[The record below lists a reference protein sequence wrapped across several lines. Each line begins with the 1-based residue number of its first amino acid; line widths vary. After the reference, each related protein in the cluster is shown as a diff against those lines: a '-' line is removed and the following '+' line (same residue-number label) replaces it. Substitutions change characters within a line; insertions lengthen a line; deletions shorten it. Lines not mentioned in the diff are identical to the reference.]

1 MQKINQWIDRFPAAL
16 KVLLAVLFYPGS
28 ILFQELIFHQSVSQT
43 RSAAGYVMLVLYAFV
58 LGTILYLPTYFIRKR
73 WVART
78 INSVMLAVIAVLFLV
93 EFFIVQKFQTL
104 FDIRTIV
111 GGAKGIAQDFAGAT
125 FRLILSASGL
135 WHIFLFFIPLIL
147 YLLFFG
153 RTMETEEWKASMKA
167 RWIIFLGLILVSI
180 DSFLCTKIVLKN
192 KEPMAKAY
200 ETNYS
205 FAIGV
210 DRFGLMTGLR
220 LDLIHMNGSNTE
232 PTVEMEEEWE
242 DPEAWTDIS
251 EEASVPEA
259 EPATESSPA
268 AEESVVAAQEES
280 NISSAEESAAE
291 NGENSSLT
299 PVETRSSI
307 LPETWEVKPAA
318 MDLDLEALAE
328 NAPSTYMGNILKYAA
343 SQTPSNTNQMTGLFK
358 GKNLILICAEAFCS
372 HAIRED
378 LTPTLYRMA
387 TKGINFLD
395 YTQSYSCGTTG
406 GECSYLMGVLPVDG
420 SDSMMEIV
428 GHNNYF
434 TIGSA
439 LDREGYYGKAF
450 HNHRYTYY
458 NRHLSHVCLGY
469 SDGYMGMGNGMEE
482 FVTQT
487 WAESDVEMFKGTY
500 PMYKDKSP
508 FNIYYMTVSGH
519 DEYRENDN
527 VQCYYHYDEV
537 KDLPYSYQVQCYFA
551 ANLELEYSMQYL
563 IEQLEKDGLA
573 DDTVIVI
580 SGDHFPYG
588 LGWYDALGY
597 KDDLNELYGFTVK
610 TYLERDQ
617 NQLIIWS
624 GCLENEE
631 PIVVEEPV
639 CAIDVLPTLLNLW
652 GCDWDSRLLPG
663 RDVFSK
669 KLELV
674 FDCYGNW
681 KTTEGIY
688 DAFTEEFTPN
698 DPNMRSQEEYV
709 KRINTTVSN
718 KQKYCGGIL
727 NTDIFEYLFP
737 TPEADDSGG

>member
-1 MQKINQWIDRFPAAL
+1 MIKKLNEWTDRLSAPVKVVLAA
-16 KVLLAVLFYPGS
+16 LFYPLS
-28 ILFQELIFHQSVSQT
+28 LFYMEMIFHQAVSQT
-43 RSAAGYVMLVLYAFV
+43 KSGVGVVMFLLYSFALGGILFV
-58 LGTILYLPTYFIRKR
+58 PTYFIRKR
-73 WVART
+73 WIAKT
-78 INSVMLAVIAVLFLV
+78 INIVFLTVIPVMFLV

-104 FDIRTIV
+104 FDIRTII
-111 GGAKGIAQDFAGAT
+111 GGADGVVTDFFGPIV
-125 FRLILSASGL
+125 RMVISKSGL
-135 WHIFLFFIPLIL
+135 WHIFLFFIPLII
-147 YLLFFG
+147 YLLFFARVMDTSG
-153 RTMETEEWKASMKA
+153 WPLKLKA
-167 RWIIFLGLILVSI
+167 RCLILVG
-180 DSFLCTKIVLKN
+180 IVLFSVDAFLGARIMIRNSEQMK
-192 KEPMAKAY
+192 KAY
-200 ETNYS
+200 DTNYS
-205 FAIGV
+205 FPISV

-220 LDLIHMNGSNTE
+220 LDVVRKGPQKDTDIEFEIEEGWE
-232 PTVEMEEEWE
+232 DFEEE
-242 DPEAWTDIS
+242 
-251 EEASVPEA
+251 EEIPA
-259 EPATESSPA
+259 EEIETAEESMP
-268 AEESVVAAQEES
+268 EESVVDPVDTGDESVPEEET
-280 NISSAEESAAE
+280 AEEKKY
-291 NGENSSLT
+291 
-299 PVETRSSI
+299 SI

-318 MDLDLEALAE
+318 LDIDLEALAE
-328 NAPSTYMGNILKYAA
+328 EAPSTYVANMLRYAA
-343 SQTPSNTNQMTGLFK
+343 SQTPSNTNQMTGIFK

-372 HAIRED
+372 YAIRED

-387 TKGINFLD
+387 TRGINFLD

-420 SDSMMEIV
+420 SDSMMEII
-428 GHNNYF
+428 GHNNYY
-434 TIGSA
+434 TMGSF

-458 NRHLSHVCLGY
+458 NRHLTHEWLGY

-487 WAESDVEMFKGTY
+487 WAESDVEMFTGTY
-500 PMYKDKSP
+500 PMYRDKAP
-508 FNIYYMTVSGH
+508 FSIYYMTVSGH

-624 GCLENEE
+624 GCLEKEEE
-631 PIVVEEPV
+631 PIVVSDPV
-639 CAIDVLPTLLNLW
+639 CAIDVLPTLLNLF
-652 GCDWDSRLLPG
+652 GCEWDSRLLPG

-669 KLELV
+669 KLPII

-681 KTTEGIY
+681 KTPKGVY
-688 DAFTEEFTPN
+688 DAFADEFTPT
-698 DPNMRSQEEYV
+698 DPAMTSQAEYV
-709 KRINTTVSN
+709 KRMNTTVAN
-718 KQKYCGGIL
+718 KQKYCGVIL
-727 NTDIFEYLFP
+727 NTDFFEYIFP
-737 TPEADDSGG
+737 TPDDGS

>member
-1 MQKINQWIDRFPAAL
+1 MHKINEWIDKMPVTVKVPLAL
-16 KVLLAVLFYPGS
+16 LFFPGS
-28 ILFQELIFHQSVSQT
+28 VFFQEMIFHQAVSQT
-43 RSAAGYVMLVLYAFV
+43 RSSVGTLMLLLYSFV
-58 LGTILYLPTYFIRKR
+58 LGCILYLPTYFIRKR
-73 WVART
+73 WIVKT
-78 INSVMLAVIAVLFLV
+78 INGVILAVIAVLFLV

-111 GGAKGIAQDFAGAT
+111 GGAKGIVQDFAGAT
-125 FRLILSASGL
+125 FRMIFTKTGL

-147 YLLFFG
+147 YFLFFA
-153 RTMETEEWKASMKA
+153 RMMDTSEWSISSKA
-167 RWIIFLGLILVSI
+167 RWILFFGLALVSM
-180 DSFLCTKIVLKN
+180 DSFLCTKIVFRNNEQIK
-192 KEPMAKAY
+192 KAY
-200 ETNYS
+200 KANYS

-220 LDLIHMNGSNTE
+220 LDLIRKTDTE
-232 PTVEMEEEWE
+232 KDVSIEFEDWEELEEWN
-242 DPEAWTDIS
+242 DSLS
-251 EEASVPEA
+251 EETEIQESLAYEESSSA
-259 EPATESSPA
+259 ANTESSNVVEE
-268 AEESVVAAQEES
+268 AEISEVSDGVGDVQEQEEKK
-280 NISSAEESAAE
+280 
-291 NGENSSLT
+291 
-299 PVETRSSI
+299 PSI

-318 MDLDLEALAE
+318 LDIDLEALAD
-328 NAPSTYMGNILKYAA
+328 NAPSTYVGNMLRYA
-343 SQTPSNTNQMTGLFK
+343 SMQTPSNTNQFTGIFK

-372 HAIRED
+372 YAIRED

-387 TKGINFLD
+387 TRGINFLD

-420 SDSMMEIV
+420 SDSMLEII
-428 GHNNYF
+428 GHNNYY
-434 TIGSA
+434 TMGSF

-458 NRHLSHVCLGY
+458 NRHLTHEWLGY

-487 WAESDVEMFKGTY
+487 WAESDVEMFTGTY
-500 PMYKDKSP
+500 PLYHDKTP

-537 KDLPYSYQVQCYFA
+537 KDLPYSYMVQCYFA

-624 GCLENEE
+624 GCLEKED
-631 PIVVEEPV
+631 PIVVEDPV
-639 CAIDVLPTLLNLW
+639 CAIDVLPTLLNLF
-652 GCDWDSRLLPG
+652 GCEWDSRLLPG

-669 KLELV
+669 KLPLV

-681 KTTEGIY
+681 KTPKGVY
-688 DAFTEEFTPN
+688 DAFSEVFTPT
-698 DPNMRSQEEYV
+698 DPKMTSQEDYV

-718 KQKYCGGIL
+718 KQKYCGVIL
-727 NTDIFEYLFP
+727 NTDFFEYIFP
-737 TPEADDSGG
+737 TPEEDGGS

>member
-1 MQKINQWIDRFPAAL
+1 MLKIYQWLDQLPATVKVPLAL
-16 KVLLAVLFYPGS
+16 LFFPGS
-28 ILFQELIFHQSVSQT
+28 VFFQEMIFHQAVSQT
-43 RSAAGYVMLVLYAFV
+43 RSSVGVLMLLLYSFV
-58 LGTILYLPTYFIRKR
+58 LGCFLYLPTYFIRKK
-73 WVART
+73 WVAKT
-78 INSVMLAVIAVLFLV
+78 INTIFLAIIAVLFLV

-111 GGAKGIAQDFAGAT
+111 GGAKGIVQDFVGAT
-125 FRLILSASGL
+125 FRMIFTASGL

-147 YLLFFG
+147 YLLFFA
-153 RTMETEEWKASMKA
+153 RLMETSEWSISKKA
-167 RWIIFLGLILVSI
+167 RWIIFFGIAMVCVDAFLG
-180 DSFLCTKIVLKN
+180 TKIVMRNNEQLK
-192 KEPMAKAY
+192 KTYKA
-200 ETNYS
+200 NYS
-205 FAIGV
+205 FAMGV

-220 LDLIHMNGSNTE
+220 LDLIRKGNTDM
-232 PTVEMEEEWE
+232 TVSMEIEEEWDDLE
-242 DPEAWTDIS
+242 DWD
-251 EEASVPEA
+251 
-259 EPATESSPA
+259 ESP
-268 AEESVVAAQEES
+268 AQEELQPED
-280 NISSAEESAAE
+280 EES
-291 NGENSSLT
+291 NLT
-299 PVETRSSI
+299 ESASVVEEQDVSDQTEEEPEEKQPSI
-307 LPETWEVKPAA
+307 LPETWEVKPAVA
-318 MDLDLEALAE
+318 DIDLEALAE
-328 NAPSTYMGNILKYAA
+328 NAPSTYVANMLRYAA
-343 SQTPSNTNQMTGLFK
+343 SQTPSNTNQMTGIFK

-372 HAIRED
+372 YAIRED

-387 TKGINFLD
+387 TRGINFLD

-420 SDSMMEIV
+420 SDSMMEII
-428 GHNNYF
+428 GHNNYY
-434 TIGSA
+434 TMGSF

-458 NRHLSHVCLGY
+458 NRHLTHEWLGY

-487 WAESDVEMFKGTY
+487 WAESDVEMFTGTY

-527 VQCYYHYDEV
+527 AQCYYHYDEV

-624 GCLENEE
+624 GCLEKED

-639 CAIDVLPTLLNLW
+639 CAIDVLPTLLNLF
-652 GCDWDSRLLPG
+652 GCEWDSRLLPG

-681 KTTEGIY
+681 KTTKGVY
-688 DAFTEEFTPN
+688 DAFTGKFTPK
-698 DPNMRSQEEYV
+698 DASMHSQEEYV
-709 KRINTTVSN
+709 KRINTTVNN
-718 KQKYCGGIL
+718 KLKYCGVIL
-727 NTDIFEYLFP
+727 NTDFFEYIFP
-737 TPEADDSGG
+737 TEENDGS